1 MTKIRN
7 FKIVLRSIMV
17 VFLISF
23 ATKVMAQ
30 SVDYDEYISDRIMGR
45 VIVIG
50 DSIED
55 MIWSGLRSYGFTVAQ
70 AAGIMGNIIGE
81 SGANPV
87 RHEMGREYPIER
99 IRSTGTVWSGA
110 SRAFWDAQ
118 HPMKTTQR
126 TADGKFDLFG
136 NSDVSYGVGL
146 VQWSFRRRVSFM
158 NHVRDNAPHLVRYFL
173 HPDIYSVSRGNEFI
187 NIADNIEDVRRL
199 VELNLEYLIYE
210 LARRVPRGRTDSDV
224 PRDSIGNPA
233 PSEFP
238 IGETE
243 LEVMRQIDSVELA
256 AEFFL
261 FSFERPA
268 ATIIGTGGTYFSYWN
283 SANLRAVYG
292 RVYYEDERLRNMVF
306 DVEDVMIDEKSDEDT
321 VRRRRILWWRR

>member
-7 FKIVLRSIMV
+7 SFKTVLRSIVV

-23 ATKVMAQ
+23 TTKAMAQ
-30 SVDYDEYISDRIMGR
+30 RAGYDEYISDRMGR

-87 RHEMGREYPIER
+87 RHEIGREDPIPR
-99 IRSTGTVWSGA
+99 GRNGSAWSGA

-118 HPMKTTQR
+118 HPMTTTER

-136 NSDVSYGVGL
+136 NSNVSYGIGL
-146 VQWSFRRRVSFM
+146 VQWSYRRRVSFM
-158 NHVRDNAPHLVRYFL
+158 NYVRDNAPDLVRYFL
-173 HPDIYSVSRGNEFI
+173 RPDIYSVSRGNEFI
-187 NIADNIEDVRRL
+187 NIADSIEDVRRL
-199 VELNLEYLIYE
+199 VELNLEYLLYE
-210 LARRVPRGRTDSDV
+210 MSRRIPRGRTDNDV
-224 PRDSIGNPA
+224 PRDSVGNPA
-233 PSEFP
+233 ASEFP
-238 IGETE
+238 VGETE

-268 ATIIGTGGTYFSYWN
+268 ATIIGTGGTYSSYWN
-283 SANLRAVYG
+283 SANLRANYG
-292 RVYYEDERLRNMVF
+292 RFYYENECLRNMVF
-306 DVEDVMIDEKSDEDT
+306 DVEDVMIDEKSNEDT